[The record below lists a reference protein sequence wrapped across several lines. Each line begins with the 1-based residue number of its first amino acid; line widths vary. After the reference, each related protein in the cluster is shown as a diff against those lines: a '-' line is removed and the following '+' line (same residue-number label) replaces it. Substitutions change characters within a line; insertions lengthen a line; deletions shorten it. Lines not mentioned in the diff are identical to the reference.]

1 MCCYRLAFSLVIV
14 FLLSPIATYTQTSLV
29 QPSTSLSNTGDW
41 QFPSARRYREIS
53 IYSGQTFGNPQIMSG
68 LGGQHLFLA
77 RARLTGRL
85 ITTPHLYI
93 SGNADVRPLALYSRD
108 IEHGREYTYG
118 EAGPWACNLL
128 RAAKCAGG
136 RISMPMAASSPS
148 LTTLRCQIRSV

>member
-1 MCCYRLAFSLVIV
+1 MCCDRLAFSLVIV

-53 IYSGQTFGNPQIMSG
+53 IYSGQAFGNPQIMSG

-108 IEHGREYTYG
+108 IEHRREYTYG
-118 EAGPWACNLL
+118 G
-128 RAAKCAGG
+128 
-136 RISMPMAASSPS
+136 
-148 LTTLRCQIRSV
+148 